1 MPKKE
6 YSLLFDEAV
15 YADMVQYHYDSS
27 LWMDMQ
33 HVRAE
38 AARIPRSSKKLEELC
53 RKGAIEV
60 GDTWTMR
67 KTDRDGNVIAFSA
80 TIEALDIYSI
90 PMMRTNGQ
98 LNGNTWPCIG
108 PSDFDQTMV
117 RAHSGVNR
125 SFRNTW
131 DIISVTRNNQELGSL
146 HLCRQC
152 LQLWED
158 EMEKWGC
165 NGLGESV
172 GDRC

>member
-27 LWMDMQ
+27 RWMDMQ
-33 HVRAE
+33 HVPAE

-80 TIEALDIYSI
+80 TVSK
-90 PMMRTNGQ
+90 
-98 LNGNTWPCIG
+98 
-108 PSDFDQTMV
+108 
-117 RAHSGVNR
+117 
-125 SFRNTW
+125 
-131 DIISVTRNNQELGSL
+131 
-146 HLCRQC
+146 QC
-152 LQLWED
+152 LVLPSIANTGYW
-158 EMEKWGC
+158 
-165 NGLGESV
+165 SFT
-172 GDRC
+172 DRST